1 MFKGVCFILGTL
13 IFASVACAQAAE
25 KECDKTTMLEK
36 NLSELEA
43 VASSA
48 EACPEPTRMDFL
60 ILCKDVYEKKPS
72 SDESEL
78 AFKYQEAMWRMS
90 CAKDGVDDLEAA
102 RKKIQTMWNKNKKSF
117 SCDYPG
123 MSVPKGNITKFS
135 LEANFPDFL
144 ITAAKDY
151 KLDMN
156 FKDPQDNKTILDYV
170 KDQIAQMKKAPVDMT
185 PKVQEYERLYQ
196 MLQDNGAKHSKDL

>member
-1 MFKGVCFILGTL
+1 MFKGVSFILGTL

-25 KECDKTTMLEK
+25 KECNKTTMLEK

-43 VASSA
+43 VATSA
-48 EACPEPTRMDFL
+48 EACPEPTRADFA
-60 ILCKDVYEKKPS
+60 ILCNEVYERKPS

-78 AFKYQEAMWRMS
+78 AYKYQEEMWRMS
-90 CAKDGVDDLEAA
+90 CAKDGVDDLETA

-123 MSVPKGNITKFS
+123 SIVSKGNITKFS
-135 LEANFPDFL
+135 LETNFPDFL

-156 FKDPQDNKTILDYV
+156 FKDPQDNKTILDFV
-170 KDQIAQMKKAPVDMT
+170 KDQIANMKRAQVDMT
-185 PKVQEYERLYQ
+185 PKVQEYERLYK
-196 MLQDNGAKHSKDL
+196 MLQENGAKHSKDL